1 MPLDLHGLGTRRAG
15 SARHIVVALVFA
27 ALAPQA
33 TAVAGMSM
41 VATQQRPAR
50 CDSRRESF
58 MNYLELIRRCM
69 RSFGAGGVPRA
80 RRPGGH
86 SFHERGPDG
95 ATERSKNIG
104 QL

>member
-15 SARHIVVALVFA
+15 SARHIVVALDFA

-50 CDSRRESF
+50 SDSSRNSL
-58 MNYLELIRRCM
+58 MNHLELM
-69 RSFGAGGVPRA
+69 
-80 RRPGGH
+80 
-86 SFHERGPDG
+86 
-95 ATERSKNIG
+95 
-104 QL
+104 